1 MNRFR
6 FACSAAAV
14 GACLFLGACTWVEPD
29 SRGREVRV
37 AYDADLSACRKRGE
51 LTVSVKHAIAG
62 IERNPNKVRDELES
76 YARNEAAV
84 LGANTVQALDEPA
97 DGEQRY
103 GAWTC
108 G

>member
-6 FACSAAAV
+6 SAGSAAAL

-29 SRGREVRV
+29 ARGREVRV

-51 LTVSVKHAIAG
+51 VTVSVKHAVAG
-62 IERNPNKVRDELES
+62 IERNRNKVRDELES
-76 YARNEAAV
+76 YARNEAAA
-84 LGANTVQALDEPA
+84 LGADTVQALDEPRE
-97 DGEQRY
+97 GEQRF

>member
-6 FACSAAAV
+6 FAYSTAAL
-14 GACLFLGACTWVEPD
+14 GACLLLGACTWVEPD

-51 LTVSVKHAIAG
+51 VTVSVKHSVAG

-84 LGANTVQALDEPA
+84 LGANTVQALDDPA

-103 GAWTC
+103 GAWSC

>member
-1 MNRFR
+1 MSRFR
-6 FACSAAAV
+6 TAFSAAV
-14 GACLFLGACTWVEPD
+14 LGSFLFLGACTWVEPD

-103 GAWTC
+103 GAWSC

>member
-1 MNRFR
+1 MSRFHP
-6 FACSAAAV
+6 ALSAAV
-14 GACLFLGACTWVEPD
+14 VACLFLGACTWIEPD
-29 SRGREVRV
+29 ARGREVRV

-51 LTVSVKHAIAG
+51 VTVSVKHSIAG
-62 IERNPNKVRDELES
+62 IERNQYKVRDELES

-103 GAWTC
+103 GAWSC